1 MLHHIPALLMTTMI
15 LTACS
20 AAPVRK
26 SSAVDARAA
35 RTKALLTGVTMQF
48 DAGFKYYQDRSPE
61 SIAAE
66 FAANG
71 YKVVHYCVTKDSAI
85 NGDIVKALHREGIK
99 VWYQTFCHVAYDTS
113 DFPPNWQSW
122 RMKLR
127 TPATDYNRMCM
138 TNPEYREWKRAQ
150 VVDVMKK
157 YPFDGCELV
166 EPFWPSYPGPQ
177 EPTYGCLCDSCS
189 KEFLRLHPDCDAI
202 PEFTDQDSPMYYT
215 KAPEHYRKWVNFRVR
230 SIADFME
237 VVLNSPNGLRK
248 ARPDAPVML
257 WSLAQ
262 DVPNSV
268 PALRESQGCDAA
280 DLAVNARPD
289 AICFQSNWQDWTKP
303 VLPPDYVLA
312 YKPFVANLWK
322 AVPGMPVA
330 VQLDIGSSK
339 DARRSDAWV
348 RSATTAS
355 KQMGALGTVSYEY
368 FIGKSRYDDPP
379 KLVFTRPTAGG
390 VTLVFQK
397 RVDEGR
403 SGDATNYIVTDAK
416 GQVLKVTRARSDGN
430 LIHLN
435 ISGLKAG
442 KRYTVKAFEITDTP
456 DRWLF
461 PGYSA
466 HKVANVKSTFTWKPA
481 AKR

>member
-262 DVPNSV
+262 DVPDSV

-280 DLAVNARPD
+280 DLARTAKPD

-303 VLPPDYVLA
+303 VLSPDYVLA
-312 YKPFVANLWK
+312 YEPFLKNLWTVAPK
-322 AVPGMPVA
+322 MPVA
-330 VQLDIGSSK
+330 VQLDIGSNK
-339 DARRSDAWV
+339 DARRDDAWIGK
-348 RSATTAS
+348 ATAS
-355 KQMGALGTVSYEY
+355 SKKMGALGTVSYEY

-379 KLVFTRPTAGG
+379 RLVFTRPTATGLS
-390 VTLVFQK
+390 LVFQK
-397 RVDEGR
+397 RVDAGR
-403 SGDATNYIVTDAK
+403 AGDTANYTVTDAK
-416 GQVLKVTRARSDGN
+416 GRSFEVSKAVADGN
-430 LIHLN
+430 MIRLS
-435 ISGLKAG
+435 ISGLKTG
-442 KRYTVKAFEITDTP
+442 QRYTVKAAEITDTP

-461 PGYSA
+461 PGYPA
-466 HKVANVKSTFTWKPA
+466 HKVANVKSVFTWKPA
-481 AKR
+481 AKQ